1 MKTSRSFQLGGRQS
15 VRLHLS
21 ENCSVTVSST
31 SLFSEVHFVMRA
43 LAFCKQTEN
52 GDEIRQIIFEFTWYK
67 SAADSIAY
75 PLA

>member
-1 MKTSRSFQLGGRQS
+1 
-15 VRLHLS
+15 
-21 ENCSVTVSST
+21 
-31 SLFSEVHFVMRA
+31 VMRA